1 MEIRN
6 NAQHPSESQE
16 TGLEEELILNT
27 VEFKESKFSTAAAFT
42 NSRCEDLRWLTL
54 LWKGSHL
61 SKDPSLAVCVDA
73 IQRPLNIDLQ
83 DI

>member
-61 SKDPSLAVCVDA
+61 SKVVFFCLQDCTIWS
-73 IQRPLNIDLQ
+73 DLQ
-83 DI
+83 SQPFL